1 MFNQKPTDRLI
12 LASSSPRRREML
24 AAVGLKFDVIAA
36 DLDETALHQES
47 PRAMVER
54 LAAAKAQVVSQ
65 KFPSAWVLA
74 ADTTVVIEQ
83 EMLGK
88 PGDASEAFLMLQKLS
103 ARKHSVFSAFS
114 IINLQREIAH
124 HESHASQVQMA
135 PLSDALIS
143 KYITSGE
150 PLDKAGA
157 YAIQGLGACL
167 VESIEGSYTNV
178 VGLNLSATI
187 SALRKLGCIE

>member
-1 MFNQKPTDRLI
+1 
-12 LASSSPRRREML
+12 ML